1 MATKKAAKKKA
12 PAKKKVTRKKVSKK
26 KVSKK
31 KAPARKRAPRKRK
44 PRTKKR
50 VLPKYEPNEERI
62 ERFMHTLLSSGM
74 VADELGEDGKER
86 KRQASQC
93 RQMAVVLDRQFRV
106 FHSEMVDIEVA
117 DDGDEDDDE

>member
-12 PAKKKVTRKKVSKK
+12 PAKKKVTKK
-26 KVSKK
+26 KASKK
-31 KAPARKRAPRKRK
+31 KAPARKRAPRARK

-50 VLPKYEPNEERI
+50 VLPKYEPDEERI

-106 FHSEMVDIEVA
+106 FHGEMVDIEPSE
-117 DDGDEDDDE
+117 DSEDEDE